1 MVGAG
6 RERAEAPS
14 SLARGVRSSIPH
26 APLRRALLDSMATP
40 PGPSSSTAVPS
51 RGRGRKRGGGARGR
65 GRGGRVTATA
75 PSSPPPPAVSPEHV
89 TARVDSSEEEATRTP
104 VHEPPVHGSW
114 AHEPRVDGPSAHE
127 TPEEHTSGWGTWPD
141 QPEEPSGHA
150 GDGGEPTDLEEEGG
164 TVYQRGA
171 TRLPSVPATREQRW
185 LIFPDGERYVSAFK
199 IFVPSAFTF
208 LQITNAL
215 ALSCCRGWDHHHSVR
230 RPNSVLGVLCR
241 QNFPGF
247 VTLPGEGRL
256 PELGLSWEHYVAAP
270 APPDVIIDGVVC
282 DTRADMVIR
291 TFWVISPLHISKSST
306 S

>member
-1 MVGAG
+1 M
-6 RERAEAPS
+6 
-14 SLARGVRSSIPH
+14 
-26 APLRRALLDSMATP
+26 
-40 PGPSSSTAVPS
+40 
-51 RGRGRKRGGGARGR
+51 
-65 GRGGRVTATA
+65 TATV
-75 PSSPPPPAVSPEHV
+75 PSSPPPPAISPEHV
-89 TARVDSSEEEATRTP
+89 TARVDSSEEEATWTP
-104 VHEPPVHGSW
+104 VHEPPVHGSS

-127 TPEEHTSGWGTWPD
+127 TPEEHTFGWGTWPD

-150 GDGGEPTDLEEEGG
+150 DDGGEPTDIEEEGG

-185 LIFPDGERYVSAFK
+185 LIFPDGERYVSAFN

-291 TFWVISPLHISKSST
+291 KFWVISPLHI
-306 S
+306 